1 MRRGCLFGI
10 LGLFGLCI
18 IGCALTYFV
27 ALPRVRDAVRDP
39 FEEVIGTQVALVAAP
54 TPGVAPEPGTYV
66 LDAADLNTAIRD
78 RLGDN
83 GSFDNVAVTL
93 TEAGFQLRLTTN
105 DQDVTYEG
113 NMAAVNGR
121 LDVTNVSGD
130 GWLTSILPAG
140 EIAES
145 IESVVNDYLTANN
158 LVLSEAV
165 LGDGTLTLTTER
177 A

>member
-10 LGLFGLCI
+10 LGLLGLCI
-18 IGCALTYFV
+18 VGCALTYFV

-39 FEEVIGTQVALVAAP
+39 FEEVIGTQIALVAAP

-66 LDAADLNTAIRD
+66 LEAADLNSAIRD
-78 RLGDN
+78 RIGDN
-83 GSFDNVAVTL
+83 GSFDDVEVTL
-93 TEAGFQLRLTTN
+93 TPERFRLRLTTN

-113 NMAAVNGR
+113 NVVAVNGR
-121 LDVTNVSGD
+121 LDVTDVSGD
-130 GWLTSILPAG
+130 GWLTSVLPAG
-140 EIAES
+140 DIAES
-145 IESVVNDYLTANN
+145 IENVINDYLAANN
-158 LVLSEAV
+158 LVLTDAT